1 MYIIT
6 TATDK
11 LSKLKR
17 RVRGIA
23 GGTSAGKTISILQ
36 LLIDRA
42 QRDKKPTLT
51 SVVSETMPHL
61 KKGAIRDFLSILI
74 ECGYF
79 RDDRWNKTD
88 SIYTFETGSKIEF
101 FSAEESDKVRG
112 PRRDRLFMNEAS
124 NIPFETYE
132 QLEIR
137 TKEMIWLDWNPVS
150 EFWWYTEVMPMREV
164 DFMILTYKDNE
175 GLDKAIVDS
184 IESRRGNKN
193 WWRVY
198 GEGLLGEAEGR
209 IYKDWAMIDLPHEAR
224 LRRYGL
230 DFGYTN
236 DPTAIVGIYEYNG
249 GYILDEVAY
258 QKGLSNKDIAD
269 LFKNQ
274 PKALIIADSAEPKS
288 IAELKLYGLNILPA
302 QKGKGSILQGIQFVQ
317 DQRISVTKQST
328 NILKEYR
335 NYLWLTDRVSGKTVN
350 EPQDFLN
357 HSMDAL
363 RYGLDT
369 FRRTSGKINYDVG
382 GVKPYYDGVDG
393 QSPKSGLEVEIRRNL
408 SVGGVDF
415 DY

>member
-42 QRDKKPTLT
+42 QRDKRPTLT

-112 PRRDRLFMNEAS
+112 PRRVRVFMNEAS
-124 NIPFETYE
+124 NIPFETFE

-137 TKEMIWLDWNPVS
+137 TKEVIWLDWNPVS

-184 IESRRGNKN
+184 IESRKGNKN

-249 GYILDEVAY
+249 GYVLDEVAY

-302 QKGKGSILQGIQFVQ
+302 QKGKGSILQGISFVQ

-335 NYLWLTDRVSGKTVN
+335 NYLWLTDRVSGKTIN

-357 HSMDAL
+357 HSMDAI

-369 FRRTSGKINYDVG
+369 FRKSTGKVNYDVG

-393 QSPKSGLEVEIRRNL
+393 QSPKSGLEVEIRRNM

>member
-42 QRDKKPTLT
+42 QRDKRPTLT

-124 NIPFETYE
+124 NIPFETFE

-137 TKEMIWLDWNPVS
+137 TKEVIWLDWNPVS

-184 IESRRGNKN
+184 IESRKGNKN

-236 DPTAIVGIYEYNG
+236 DETAIVGIYEYNG
-249 GYILDEVAY
+249 GYIWDEVAY

-288 IAELKLYGLNILPA
+288 IAEIKSYGLTILPA
-302 QKGKGSILQGIQFVQ
+302 QKGKGSVLQGIQWVQ
-317 DQRISVTKQST
+317 DQRISVTKPST

-335 NYLWLTDRVSGKTVN
+335 NYLWMTDRLSGKTIN
-350 EPQDFLN
+350 EPQGFLD
-357 HSMDAL
+357 HAMSAG
-363 RYGLDT
+363 RYGMDS
-369 FRRTSGKINYDVG
+369 FRKTSGKMNYDVG

-393 QSPKSGLEVEIRRNL
+393 QAPKAGLEVEIRRNL

>member
-42 QRDKKPTLT
+42 QRDKRPTLT

-124 NIPFETYE
+124 NIPFETFE

-137 TKEMIWLDWNPVS
+137 TKEVIWLDWNPVS

-184 IESRRGNKN
+184 IESRKGNKN

-249 GYILDEVAY
+249 GYVLDEVAY

-302 QKGKGSILQGIQFVQ
+302 QKGKGSISQGIDHVQ
-317 DQRISVTKQST
+317 SQRISVTKQST

-335 NYLWLTDRVSGKTVN
+335 NYLWETDRISGKSTGD
-350 EPQDFLN
+350 PQEFLN
-357 HSMDAL
+357 HSMDAI
-363 RYGLDT
+363 RYGMDS
-369 FRRTSGKINYDVG
+369 FRKTSGKVNYDVG

-393 QSPKSGLEVEIRRNL
+393 HAPQGGLEVEIRRNL

>member
-42 QRDKKPTLT
+42 QRDKRPTLT

-124 NIPFETYE
+124 NIPFETFE

-137 TKEMIWLDWNPVS
+137 TKEVIWLDWNPVS

-184 IESRRGNKN
+184 IESRKGNKN

-209 IYKDWAMIDLPHEAR
+209 IYKDWGVIDLPHEAR

-249 GYILDEVAY
+249 GYVLDEVAY

-302 QKGKGSILQGIQFVQ
+302 QKGKGSILQGISFVQ

-335 NYLWLTDRVSGKTVN
+335 NYLWLTDRVSGKTIN

-357 HSMDAL
+357 HSMDAI

-369 FRRTSGKINYDVG
+369 FRKSTGKVNYDVG

>member
-42 QRDKKPTLT
+42 QRDKRPTLT

-124 NIPFETYE
+124 NIPFETFE

-137 TKEMIWLDWNPVS
+137 TKEVIWLDWNPVS

-184 IESRRGNKN
+184 IESRKGNKN

-209 IYKDWAMIDLPHEAR
+209 IYKDWAMVDLPHEAR

-249 GYILDEVAY
+249 GYVLDEVAY

-302 QKGKGSILQGIQFVQ
+302 QKGKGSILQGISFVQ

-335 NYLWLTDRVSGKTVN
+335 NYLWLTDRVSGKTIN

-357 HSMDAL
+357 HSMDAI

-369 FRRTSGKINYDVG
+369 FRKSTGKVNYDVG

-393 QSPKSGLEVEIRRNL
+393 QSPKSGLEVEIRRNM